1 MGILYACTGELP
13 LFLLS
18 CLVAIEHEC
27 AHAFAAA
34 KLGYSL
40 NKIVLMPFGA
50 VIDLDL
56 RNITLRDE
64 FTVAICGPLCN
75 LATAFFFAAIWWFA
89 PTTYAFTDSAYYASL
104 AIALVNLLPAYPLD
118 GGRIFKFF
126 LQSALSKHPK
136 FTHKSE
142 KLSTKI
148 AKLFTLFFSL
158 ALLAT
163 FVFFTMHGK
172 RQFSLLF
179 FALFLFFSV
188 IGNKDKAQYNK
199 LDFTMQNALSRGVEL
214 KRVAVLDTCPIK
226 NVFKFITRGSYLVL
240 EVYDEKERHL
250 FDLPQ
255 NALSACFA
263 KAQSPYATLGQ
274 LCENLTKSSNFP

>member
-1 MGILYACTGELP
+1 
-13 LFLLS
+13 
-18 CLVAIEHEC
+18 VAIEHEC

-89 PTTYAFTDSAYYASL
+89 PTMYAFTDSAYYASL

-142 KLSTKI
+142 ELSTKI

-163 FVFFTMHGK
+163 FVLFALHGK

-214 KRVAVLDTCPIK
+214 KRVAVLDSCPIK
-226 NVFKFITRGSYLVL
+226 NAFKYITRGSYLVL